1 MVTVNGRRYAAPY
14 IIFAIGDQT
23 TLYNALT
30 MRNGVVDVL
39 GQWKIEVKVTAS
51 EKLLVPKYSGVIEF
65 RYAAPATAGNAGTE
79 EGVG

>member
-1 MVTVNGRRYAAPY
+1 MCIRDSRYTAP
-14 IIFAIGDQT
+14 FVFNAVGDPT

-30 MRNGVVDVL
+30 MRGGVVDVL

-65 RYAAPATAGNAGTE
+65 RYADVYKRQAPYGG
-79 EGVG
+79 GPQR